1 MVQFIFGTSTTKR
14 TNFWLLFKKIKR
26 KFLFNFR
33 HEDAIWRIRWA
44 DLRHDYLLAT
54 AGFDKKV
61 KFWLKEKSNDNV
73 FTEIFSCSQLG
84 ASVNAIDFAPYK
96 KELLLVAGAANG
108 KLMLISN
115 SFRYL

>member
-1 MVQFIFGTSTTKR
+1 MVQQAQRVHSNT
-14 TNFWLLFKKIKR
+14 
-26 KFLFNFR
+26 R

-54 AGFDKKV
+54 AGFDKTV
-61 KFWLKEKSNDNV
+61 KLWLKEKSSEDTFIQIYSNA
-73 FTEIFSCSQLG
+73 ELG

-108 KLMLISN
+108 KLMLISHH
-115 SFRYL
+115 FR